1 MVIEEVVPL
10 IDGRF
15 RTLTDASGRTLVGA
29 DEAGY
34 AAVETALSHPKIF
47 GRVAAHSIY
56 PLSKGDAELLA
67 LVERTPASGQ
77 RFYLDW
83 GSYDPRRK
91 ADLLDVGGFTER
103 LRDRL
108 RTRGYRV
115 EGREY
120 PDGSAVP
127 FWSARTVQALRIL
140 QKEDN

>member
-1 MVIEEVVPL
+1 MAQ
-10 IDGRF
+10 
-15 RTLTDASGRTLVGA
+15 ASGRTLVGA
-29 DEAGY
+29 DEAGF
-34 AAVETALSHPKIF
+34 AAVEIGLLHPAVF
-47 GRVAAHSIY
+47 GRIVAHSIY

-67 LVERTPASGQ
+67 LVDRTPASSQ

-83 GSYDPRRK
+83 GRYDPRRK
-91 ADLLDVGGFTER
+91 ADLLDIAGFTER

-108 RTRGYRV
+108 RARGYRV

-127 FWSARTVQALRIL
+127 FWSARAVQALRIL